1 MAPSIQGDCP
11 CTEGEVNE
19 MMARAPQFLDEQI
32 AVRNNASPSY
42 WRDMFPVKSFPDGVG
57 LNLNKLRFYPDYGP
71 QYDGFDGWRKLQ
83 VSRSAAAAEK
93 CGEHDA
99 CATKFENVQFGHETL
114 EYSLMQRD
122 LATDKICIK
131 DIRTFWQYLEFQNQ
145 IYKMLG
151 DISNN
156 IREQLNRNAAYGFA
170 NNHVALP
177 GLPTDAD
184 PKKLPNI
191 PSGVEVGKLTY
202 RLLKSLYPS
211 YQAEAGEY
219 SIANLAGLP
228 MFGVIASSE
237 TLDNMVMEDEG
248 LRQDIRYCSGMS
260 CDLIKKYNFLDAIGP
275 FVLMP
280 DENVPRYNR
289 DAAGN
294 LIRVF
299 PLLRDVPIQNGVRV
313 ATNMAY
319 HNAEFER
326 VLIMV
331 RGLFT
336 LRTRRALTSVGGQ
349 TNFGPEPAMFEWE
362 WFNVKSDSNPFR
374 RYGKYITTGEVGIE
388 PGDFTDVVSII
399 VKRRPAFSGIEYWPE
414 EVCPNGE
421 DDCDQTLGGSACP
434 CPQIINQFPAVSS
447 TELTFVFDRDP
458 GLAAD
463 DEAEIEVITGGSI
476 TVTVQ
481 EVSADGLRV
490 RVDFGEEV
498 CVEPGRYIG
507 IVCNDTDFCTADVM
521 KTLTCGMLGNTVDLI
536 LSRPIRAGAGDT
548 ITLITGDGDTVDV
561 PVTAVDINTL
571 TYTVTYTYAAYCS
584 GMGIASVC
592 VPTAT
597 EATCP
602 GCDVSQLED
611 CEDES
616 S

>member
-1 MAPSIQGDCP
+1 
-11 CTEGEVNE
+11 
-19 MMARAPQFLDEQI
+19 MMARSPQYLDEQI
-32 AVRNNASPSY
+32 AVRNNKNPSY
-42 WRDMFPVKSFPDGVG
+42 WRDMFPIKTFPDGVG
-57 LNLNKLRFYPDYGP
+57 LNLDKLRFFPDYGP

-83 VSRSAAAAEK
+83 ISRSAAEAAK

-99 CATKFENVQFGHETL
+99 CATKFEKVQFGTEVL
-114 EYSLMQRD
+114 SYSLMQRD
-122 LATDKICIK
+122 LATDQICIK

-156 IREQLNRNAAYGFA
+156 VREQLNRNAAYAFA

-219 SIANLAGLP
+219 SIANLAGQP

-237 TLDNMVMEDEG
+237 TLDDMVMEDDG
-248 LRQDIRYCSGMS
+248 LRQDLRYCAGES
-260 CDLIKKYNFLDAIGP
+260 CKLIKQYNFLDAIGP

-289 DAAGN
+289 DANGN

-313 ATNMAY
+313 ATNMEY

-336 LRTRRALTSVGGQ
+336 LRARRPLTTVGGQ
-349 TNFGPEPAMFEWE
+349 TNFGPEPSMFEWE

-374 RYGKYITTGEVGIE
+374 RYGKYITTGEIGIE
-388 PGDFTDVVSII
+388 PGDFTDVISII
-399 VKRRPAFSGIEYWPE
+399 VKRRPAFSGIQYWPE

-421 DDCDQTLGGSACP
+421 DTCDQTLGGSACP
-434 CPQIINQFPAVSS
+434 CPQIIDQFSAVDEN
-447 TELTFVFDRDP
+447 ELVFIFDRSP
-458 GLAAD
+458 GWAAED
-463 DEAEIEVITGGSI
+463 VVEIELITGGSVQ
-476 TVTVQ
+476 VTVQ
-481 EVSADGLRV
+481 EVSSDGTRV
-490 RVDFGEEV
+490 RVDFGAPT
-498 CVEPGRYIG
+498 CVEPGRYVG
-507 IVCNDTDFCTADVM
+507 AKCAETDFCSADVQ
-521 KTLTCGMLGNTVDLI
+521 KVELGGISSNAIKLI
-536 LSRPIRAGAGDT
+536 LSRPIRAGVGDT
-548 ITLITGDGDTVDV
+548 ITLFTGDGESTDV
-561 PVTAVDINTL
+561 PITAVNANTL
-571 TYTVTYTYAAYCS
+571 EYTVTMTYAAYYAAR
-584 GMGIASVC
+584 GAIAVC

-602 GCDVSQLED
+602 GCEVSQLED